1 MDALKT
7 KSILKA
13 AFKISR
19 DIESVYLSIGDEC
32 AEEKSK
38 LSAAIYE
45 LYENVIYPLMDECP
59 EIRAEIESRMEA
71 TGKAFD

>member
-1 MDALKT
+1 MSVRR
-7 KSILKA
+7 KSP
-13 AFKISR
+13 
-19 DIESVYLSIGDEC
+19 
-32 AEEKSK
+32 
-38 LSAAIYE
+38 IYE